1 MTRVERALDRLL
13 ERGVLPLL
21 PNYVRRLYMDGGRLP
36 ISHRPG
42 GTYVPRVR
50 MWRPERWIAS
60 TVTAMNPHPIP
71 EEGISRIAAPGGGIA
86 LTAALHLRGRDIL
99 GTRHVAA
106 YGADFPVLIKIL
118 DPALTIGFH
127 FHARDEDVWKHPR
140 RFSGQRFG
148 KDEAYYFLDA
158 PKGPIPY
165 THVGLLPGTT
175 RRALAAAIAAG
186 GGRVLEL
193 SPVIHQRTGEGFF
206 VPAGVPHRPGTALT
220 LEVQEPSDVYTML
233 ERESGGRILAPGEMH
248 PGFASVDE
256 ALAFVDLAA
265 AVDPALLSRCRLTP
279 EPVRGRHARGGR
291 EEWIFPPRLRKFS
304 GKRLVVQTRFESVE
318 DGPYVALVWRGRGQV
333 NGVRIHTGSELLV
346 TARVATKPHIYEADG
361 GPLEVFKIFPPDPAH
376 VGWRIAK

>member
-1 MTRVERALDRLL
+1 MRRVEHALDRLL
-13 ERGVLPLL
+13 VRGVLPLR

-36 ISHRPG
+36 ISRRPG

-71 EEGISRIAAPGGGIA
+71 EEGISRIDAPGGGIT

-99 GTRHVAA
+99 GPRRFAA
-106 YGADFPVLIKIL
+106 YGPDFPVLIKIL
-118 DPALTIGFH
+118 DPAQTIGFH
-127 FHARDEDVWKHPR
+127 FHARDEDVWRHPQ
-140 RFSGQRFG
+140 RFGGQRFG

-165 THVGLLPGTT
+165 THVGLVPGTT
-175 RRALAAAIAAG
+175 RRALAEAIAAG

-193 SPVIHQRTGEGFF
+193 SPVIHQRIGEGLF
-206 VPAGVPHRPGTALT
+206 VPAGIPHRPGTALT

-233 ERESGGRILAPGEMH
+233 ERESGGRTLAPGEMH

-256 ALAFVDLAA
+256 ALAFVDIAA
-265 AVDPALLSRCRLTP
+265 AGDPALLSRCRLTP

-291 EEWIFPPRLRKFS
+291 EEWIFPRRLRKFS
-304 GKRLVVQTRFESVE
+304 GKRLVVGTRFETVE
-318 DGPYVALVWRGRGQV
+318 TGPYVGFVWRGRGRV
-333 NGVRIHTGSELLV
+333 HGVHIRAGSEFLV
-346 TARVATKPHIYEADG
+346 TAPVATASHLYEAEG
-361 GPLEVFKIFPPDPAH
+361 GELEVFKIFPPDPVH
-376 VGWRIAK
+376 FR